1 MRETNAPIA
10 RGPFARRLTARGAE
24 WGRIGHWE
32 VALRCPDD
40 PEPGPTVEQAVWVAD
55 ITCLPK
61 WAYYGA
67 QAARRVAAIIGADG
81 EAELVPGTV
90 VRAPDGDRAL
100 CVIRSTEVLVVA
112 QRMDVPAIA
121 DGDHS
126 LLVVERTGGLGSLA
140 LGGAAVESVLQRLTA
155 FDVAEATF
163 PSGRC
168 ALTRVAEVRALL
180 LHLGTSYY
188 QLHIERA
195 DAEHVWDALLAAGQ
209 AFGLRPMGW
218 NAYRSMVDAG
228 AGDAR

>member
-10 RGPFARRLTARGAE
+10 RSPFARRLTACGAQV
-24 WGRIGHWE
+24 GRIGHWE

-67 QAARRVAAIIGADG
+67 QAARRVAALLGGDR
-81 EAELVPGTV
+81 ETELVPGAV
-90 VRAPDGDRAL
+90 VGAPDADRAL
-100 CVIRSTEVLVVA
+100 CLIRPTEVLVIA
-112 QRMDVPAIA
+112 QRMDAPAIEA
-121 DGDHS
+121 DDS

-140 LGGAAVESVLQRLTA
+140 LGGGAVESVLQRLTA

-195 DAEHVWDALLAAGQ
+195 EAEHVWDALLAAGQ

-218 NAYRSMVDAG
+218 NAYCSMVDAG